1 MLNLAAFQ
9 GQEMNISVGPCP
21 FTHFLFS
28 FVVRVLEEIVSEVDS
43 ADTSCY
49 GLFNVEVNYNTSK
62 IGPWVQLSN
71 VNIQCIKLW
80 TLGVYFFDAVP

>member
-28 FVVRVLEEIVSEVDS
+28 FVVRVLEEIVSEVDG

-49 GLFNVEVNYNTSK
+49 GLFNVEVNYNTRK
-62 IGPWVQLSN
+62 VCPWVELSY
-71 VNIQCIKLW
+71 VHI
-80 TLGVYFFDAVP
+80 